1 MLIHHKDT
9 TDNVKGLLTG
19 ASESADPAKA
29 DPDDLEINI
38 YNFIRHIGSHNRER
52 KINNIN

>member
-1 MLIHHKDT
+1 LIHHKDT

-38 YNFIRHIGSHNRER
+38 YNFIRPIGSHNRER